1 MYIKHISSRF
11 SVAGTAIYQDPG
23 SEARVT
29 CAGEINF
36 APFSLDVITFFGKK
50 HLEHVIISGVFTWAW
65 SIAHT
70 SGSIVWVDGG
80 GN

>member
-1 MYIKHISSRF
+1 MANF
-11 SVAGTAIYQDPG
+11 LGGVDTDIYQYPG
-23 SEARVT
+23 REARVT
-29 CAGEINF
+29 CAVEINF